1 MAEAEDGA
9 AFLRLDEAFHR
20 GLAEGIGRG
29 FAWTVLESIK
39 AQMDRVRF
47 LSVGGATP
55 LGELVRQH
63 RAIAEGIAAGD
74 PDGTE
79 RAMHAHLREILS
91 SLPRIAQAYPD
102 YFQGTPAAEGDRA
115 LRLMA

>member
-1 MAEAEDGA
+1 M
-9 AFLRLDEAFHR
+9 AFHR

-29 FAWTVLESIK
+29 LAWTVLEGIK

-63 RAIAEGIAAGD
+63 RVIAEGIAAGD
-74 PDGTE
+74 PDGAE
-79 RAMHAHLREILS
+79 RAMRAHLREILS
-91 SLPRIAQAYPD
+91 SLPRIAQAHPD

-115 LRLMA
+115 HRLMA